1 MKLRVWVCW
10 AISLLLLWGC
20 QAPQNTSVD
29 TTPFDPDVE
38 LWPHERS
45 DVPVDSDVT
54 YGVLANGMRYA
65 VQSNQ
70 RPENEASLRLVI
82 RAGAKHETDETL
94 GLAHYLEHMAFNG
107 TENVPEGEMVKSL
120 ERMGLAFGADTNAS
134 TTFTRTDYRLS
145 LPEVNDEIVDY
156 ALFLMREV
164 ADKMLIEAEA
174 VDRERGVVKAELAR
188 RQSPSIDASKAYQ
201 VFTQPEAHYN
211 DRPVAGT
218 PETLDAI
225 SPETLRDFYE
235 TYYRPDRALLVM
247 VGDFDVTQMEAKIRT
262 QFESWETQKS
272 IISEPEPIATNIV
285 RLRINKKLQ
294 AAARPVLS
302 ANLSAGPGRYI
313 STASAGATLKDG
325 DWESALRLIDHE
337 IRTARDYGFQKEEFD
352 ELIANTR
359 RSLKDSLNYA
369 PKRRSASL
377 LSGIAGAF
385 AGGNVRTTPDFQMQY
400 FEETVPGIT
409 LLEINQAFKD
419 MWADFPHRIWLQ
431 GPDVQSISEAK
442 VLEMFKAIRAEPV
455 EPPAQRQKLDFA
467 YQDFGPKG
475 KIVKN
480 SRIEDLDIDQ
490 IIFENNVRLNL
501 KKTDFEQGWI
511 RLSVNVGEGWS
522 AFPSDKPGLSNL
534 ASALSAG
541 GYEAHAANELPEIFA
556 GKNISFNFGVGTE
569 RLAMSG
575 STNAD
580 DIETQLQVWAA
591 LLMHAGYREEW
602 REKFIESIEAS
613 FHMIDSTP
621 SGVASRDLSRIWHD
635 GDKRYG
641 VLPKEDYL
649 ALTLEDVRSVLE
661 PQLKSGAIE
670 IGIVGDFDTETARRL
685 HPNPRGF

>member
-70 RPENEASLRLVI
+70 RPENEAALRLVI

-272 IISEPEPIATNIV
+272 IISEPELKLVQTEGLSVKIYNDPEITSNLKLYAAGSPAPRSDTLASRRQAMLRSIATNIV

-400 FEETVPGIT
+400 FDHTG
-409 LLEINQAFKD
+409 
-419 MWADFPHRIWLQ
+419 
-431 GPDVQSISEAK
+431 
-442 VLEMFKAIRAEPV
+442 RAC
-455 EPPAQRQKLDFA
+455 
-467 YQDFGPKG
+467 G
-475 KIVKN
+475 
-480 SRIEDLDIDQ
+480 
-490 IIFENNVRLNL
+490 
-501 KKTDFEQGWI
+501 
-511 RLSVNVGEGWS
+511 
-522 AFPSDKPGLSNL
+522 
-534 ASALSAG
+534 
-541 GYEAHAANELPEIFA
+541 
-556 GKNISFNFGVGTE
+556 
-569 RLAMSG
+569 
-575 STNAD
+575 
-580 DIETQLQVWAA
+580 
-591 LLMHAGYREEW
+591 
-602 REKFIESIEAS
+602 
-613 FHMIDSTP
+613 
-621 SGVASRDLSRIWHD
+621 
-635 GDKRYG
+635 
-641 VLPKEDYL
+641 
-649 ALTLEDVRSVLE
+649 
-661 PQLKSGAIE
+661 
-670 IGIVGDFDTETARRL
+670 TARTKTKA
-685 HPNPRGF
+685 